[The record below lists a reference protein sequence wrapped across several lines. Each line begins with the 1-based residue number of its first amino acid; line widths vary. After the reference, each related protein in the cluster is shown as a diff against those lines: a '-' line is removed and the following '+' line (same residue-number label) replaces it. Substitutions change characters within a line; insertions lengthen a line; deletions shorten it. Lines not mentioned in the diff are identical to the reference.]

1 MLSVIEL
8 MVVLVDW
15 INVSLVME
23 DSGLLLQL
31 LYEMLS
37 LTDDVSLQLAA
48 VDLLLAIAGR
58 KVVSLLLYILSICL
72 PSATHHL
79 NPLTPAVAIW
89 VQLQSILCQTKL
101 SSFVVFDIQAHL

>member
-15 INVSLVME
+15 INLSLVME

-48 VDLLLAIAGR
+48 VELLLAIAGR
-58 KVVSLLLYILSICL
+58 KVVSVIVYIIHF
-72 PSATHHL
+72 SAISHT
-79 NPLTPAVAIW
+79 
-89 VQLQSILCQTKL
+89 
-101 SSFVVFDIQAHL
+101 